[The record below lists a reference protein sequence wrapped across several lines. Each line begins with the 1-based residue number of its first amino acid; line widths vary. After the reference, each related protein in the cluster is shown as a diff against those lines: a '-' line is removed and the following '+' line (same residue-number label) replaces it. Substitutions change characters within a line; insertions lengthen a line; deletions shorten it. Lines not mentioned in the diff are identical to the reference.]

1 MALYLFNNGTQ
12 HFRDEPYFEYFFP
25 SEVQVVAMFD
35 PTEERVSLVDVFSYP
50 PPPLIRPPTPP
61 FFTFIPPPPLQ
72 PPPVSIE
79 EASDDLMLLGI
90 ALGAFVV
97 LVAAGGL
104 TFRYCLR
111 ERDDVGSDGGGGYG
125 NNAVAPWQDA
135 YADKGFDMYGQVNNP
150 RGEAR

>member
-72 PPPVSIE
+72 RLAPCRR
-79 EASDDLMLLGI
+79 LL
-90 ALGAFVV
+90 LPRPSRRPHPHPRPRPRH
-97 LVAAGGL
+97 LH
-104 TFRYCLR
+104 LR
-111 ERDDVGSDGGGGYG
+111 HR
-125 NNAVAPWQDA
+125 
-135 YADKGFDMYGQVNNP
+135 
-150 RGEAR
+150 RRRRC